1 MDRKAKLGFSALG
14 IVCLVFG
21 ILGTVYSVLGFV
33 IHAYPQD
40 GDDATVAVIFG
51 CLGICFLGAALIM
64 LAVLLH
70 RQAMANRLLRE
81 GRYVWGEVVDITANY
96 SVRVNSRHPY
106 VLLVRYQDAK
116 GQIHIFRSANIYRYP
131 DKSVLGRQVKVFHD
145 GENFKR
151 YYIDIEDLLPQ
162 VIEH

>member
-14 IVCLVFG
+14 VVCLVFG
-21 ILGTVYSVLGFV
+21 ILGAIYSVLGYV

-40 GDDATVAVIFG
+40 GDDFTVAIIFG
-51 CLGICFLGAALIM
+51 CLGICFLVAAIVM
-64 LAVLLH
+64 LAALLH
-70 RQAMANRLLRE
+70 RQAAANRLLRE
-81 GRYVWGEVVDITANY
+81 GQYVWGEVVDVTANY

-116 GQIHIFRSANIYRYP
+116 GHIHIFRSANIYRYP
-131 DKSVLGRQVKVFHD
+131 DKSVLGQQVKVFHN
-145 GENFKR
+145 GENFKC
-151 YYIDIEDLLPQ
+151 YYVDIEGVLPQ